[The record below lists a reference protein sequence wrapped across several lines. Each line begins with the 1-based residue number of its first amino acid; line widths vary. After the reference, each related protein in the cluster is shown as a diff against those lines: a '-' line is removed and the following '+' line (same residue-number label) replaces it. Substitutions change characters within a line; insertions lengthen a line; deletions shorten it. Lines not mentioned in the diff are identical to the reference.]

1 MAGKPYHDQFKS
13 QHVGPG
19 FNIKVRRTSRT
30 MRGGQGGPLPRS
42 RICPADRLRPDGAL
56 PAFPPSPWVLCSLP
70 CLQRTP
76 VSADGS
82 RVRGRAVTHAFP
94 SRPLSPR
101 PQRHTPRPFQ
111 TDFLFPHPPGTE
123 PEGESRGPR
132 RRILG
137 ILVQA
142 PGTRGADFLFS
153 PRFRSARKRWTGRPH
168 PTPPRLLRG
177 SPPPTC
183 SRGVSPTC
191 SGGAASAP
199 RPGSVS
205 PRGDT
210 LCCSVSVL
218 CDFGLRRSF

>member
-1 MAGKPYHDQFKS
+1 MAGKSYHDQFKS

-30 MRGGQGGPLPRS
+30 MRGGQGGPLPGS

-76 VSADGS
+76 ISADGS

-111 TDFLFPHPPGTE
+111 TD
-123 PEGESRGPR
+123 S
-132 RRILG
+132 
-137 ILVQA
+137 
-142 PGTRGADFLFS
+142 LFS
-153 PRFRSARKRWTGRPH
+153 PSSWHRTGGGVAGPQAENPRNPRTGSWDSRGGLFIF
-168 PTPPRLLRG
+168 PEVSLGSEALDRTPAPDGPLPAPG
-177 SPPPTC
+177 ESPPPPAPGEPPPP
-183 SRGVSPTC
+183 RGPARC
-191 SGGAASAP
+191 LHGGTLCAAASL
-199 RPGSVS
+199 SYV
-205 PRGDT
+205 T
-210 LCCSVSVL
+210 L
-218 CDFGLRRSF
+218 D

>member
-30 MRGGQGGPLPRS
+30 MRGGQGGPLPGS
-42 RICPADRLRPDGAL
+42 RICPADRLRTGCAPTGL
-56 PAFPPSPWVLCSLP
+56 FPHSRPPWVLCSLP

-111 TDFLFPHPPGTE
+111 TDSLFPHPPGTE

-153 PRFRSARKRWTGRPH
+153 RRFRSARKRWTGPPH
-168 PTPPRLLRG
+168 PTPPCLLRG
-177 SPPPTC
+177 SPPPHLLRG
-183 SRGVSPTC
+183 SRLRPEARLGVS
-191 SGGAASAP
+191 A
-199 RPGSVS
+199 
-205 PRGDT
+205 GDT

>member
-30 MRGGQGGPLPRS
+30 MRGGQGGPLPGS

-82 RVRGRAVTHAFP
+82 RVQGRTVTHAFP

-111 TDFLFPHPPGTE
+111 TDSLFPPSSWHRTGGGVAGPQAENPRNPRTGSWDSRGGLFIL
-123 PEGESRGPR
+123 PEVSLGSEALDRTPAPDAPLPAPGESP
-132 RRILG
+132 
-137 ILVQA
+137 
-142 PGTRGADFLFS
+142 
-153 PRFRSARKRWTGRPH
+153 PH
-168 PTPPRLLRG
+168 LLQGSLPHLLRG
-177 SPPPTC
+177 SRLRPEA
-183 SRGVSPTC
+183 RLGVSA
-191 SGGAASAP
+191 GGH
-199 RPGSVS
+199 
-205 PRGDT
+205 
-210 LCCSVSVL
+210 SVL
-218 CDFGLRRSF
+218 QRLCLM